1 MIPKALTKNNY
12 QLRNDDFF
20 KDYSK
25 WPILTKVQR
34 GDPLQ
39 NSQNGRFFWLN
50 VGSFK
55 KQEILVRFW
64 PNLYVWTRNLFQFLM
79 IPKALRKNNYQ
90 LRNDDF
96 FKDYSKWPIL
106 TRVQRGDPLQNSQN
120 GRFFWL
126 NFGSFKKQEILV
138 RFWPNWYVWTRNLFQ
153 SLMIPKAL
161 RKNNYQLRNDDFF
174 KDYSKWPILTKV
186 QRGDPLQN
194 SQNGRFFWLNFGS
207 LKKKEILVRFWP
219 NWYVWTRNLF
229 QFLMIP
235 KALRKNN
242 YQLRNDDFF
251 TDYSKWP
258 ILTKVQRGDPL
269 QNSQNGRFFWLNF
282 GSFKKKE
289 ILVRFWPNWYVW
301 TRNLFQFLMI
311 QKALRKNNYQLR
323 NDDFFKG
330 YSKWPILTNVLRGD
344 PLQNS
349 QNGRFFW
356 LNFGSFKKQE
366 ILVRFWPNWYVWT
379 RNLFQFLMIP
389 KALRKNNYQLRNDDF
404 FKGHS
409 KWPILTKVQRGDPLQ
424 NSQNGRFFWLNVG
437 SFKKQEILVRFWPNW
452 YVWTRNLFQF
462 LMILKALRKNNYQLR
477 NDDFFKG
484 YSKWPILTKVQ
495 RGDPLQN
502 SQNGRFFW
510 LNVGSFKKQEILV
523 RFWPNW
529 YVWTRNLFQ
538 FLMILKALRK
548 NNYQLRNDDFFKG
561 YSKWP
566 ILTKVQRGDPLQN
579 SQNGRFFWLNVG
591 SFKKQEILVR
601 FWPNWY
607 VWTRN
612 LFQFLMIP
620 KALTKNNYQLRNDD
634 FFKDYSK
641 WPILTKVQRGDPL
654 QNSQNGRFFWLNF
667 GSFKKQEI
675 LVRFA

>member
-1 MIPKALTKNNY
+1 MIPKALRKNKY

-20 KDYSK
+20 KGYSK
-25 WPILTKVQR
+25 WPILTK
-34 GDPLQ
+34 
-39 NSQNGRFFWLN
+39 
-50 VGSFK
+50 
-55 KQEILVRFW
+55 
-64 PNLYVWTRNLFQFLM
+64 M
-79 IPKALRKNNYQ
+79 
-90 LRNDDF
+90 
-96 FKDYSKWPIL
+96 
-106 TRVQRGDPLQNSQN
+106 QRGDPLQNSQN

-126 NFGSFKKQEILV
+126 NFKMGSFKKQEILV

-153 SLMIPKAL
+153 FLTIPKAL
-161 RKNNYQLRNDDFF
+161 RNNKYQLRNDDFF
-174 KDYSKWPILTKV
+174 KGYSKWPILTKM

-194 SQNGRFFWLNFGS
+194 SQNGRFFWLNLGS
-207 LKKKEILVRFWP
+207 FKKQEILVRFWP

-235 KALRKNN
+235 KALRNN
-242 YQLRNDDFF
+242 KYQLRNDDFF
-251 TDYSKWP
+251 KGYSKWP
-258 ILTKVQRGDPL
+258 ILTKMQGGGDPL

-282 GSFKKKE
+282 RSFKKQE

-311 QKALRKNNYQLR
+311 PKALRNNKYQLR

-330 YSKWPILTNVLRGD
+330 YSKWPILAKMQRGD

-389 KALRKNNYQLRNDDF
+389 KALRNNKYQLRNDDF
-404 FKGHS
+404 FKGYS
-409 KWPILTKVQRGDPLQ
+409 KWLILTKMQRGDPLQ
-424 NSQNGRFFWLNVG
+424 NSQNGRFFWLN
-437 SFKKQEILVRFWPNW
+437 F
-452 YVWTRNLFQF
+452 
-462 LMILKALRKNNYQLR
+462 
-477 NDDFFKG
+477 
-484 YSKWPILTKVQ
+484 
-495 RGDPLQN
+495 
-502 SQNGRFFW
+502 
-510 LNVGSFKKQEILV
+510 
-523 RFWPNW
+523 
-529 YVWTRNLFQ
+529 
-538 FLMILKALRK
+538 
-548 NNYQLRNDDFFKG
+548 
-561 YSKWP
+561 
-566 ILTKVQRGDPLQN
+566 
-579 SQNGRFFWLNVG
+579 G

-620 KALTKNNYQLRNDD
+620 KALRNNKYQLRNDD
-634 FFKDYSK
+634 FFKGYSK
-641 WPILTKVQRGDPL
+641 WPILAKMQRGDPL

-675 LVRFA
+675 LVRFWPNWYGWTRNLFQFLMIPKALRKNKYQLRNDDFFKGYSKWPIFFDQKCKWGDPLQNSQNGRFFWLNFRSFKKQEILVRFWPNWYVWTRNLFQFLMIPKALRNNKYQLRNDDFFKGYSKWPILNQKILLKGGPFAKFSKWPIFLAELRKLQKIGNTSPILA